1 MYSEGVVTIALAI
14 ANWLRPDD
22 CPDSDDY
29 ALAEVIA
36 AELFKGV
43 TVLFDESVRDL
54 NSDTLRSYEIS
65 QVVGEIE
72 AYEKVR
78 KMFKVGH
85 DH

>member
-36 AELFKGV
+36 TELFKDV

-54 NSDTLRSYEIS
+54 NSDTLKGYEIS

-72 AYEKVR
+72 AYKRVR
-78 KMFKVGH
+78 KMLEVDH
-85 DH
+85 D